1 MSLMRELISDS
12 AEMTIGIAKEFC
24 AGLSG
29 ASKPRIVLLVGDLGA
44 GKTTFMKGVGEYF
57 GVKEDI
63 TSPTFVIERIYDIPD
78 GKFKRLVHIDAYRIE
93 KEEELRTIG
102 WERYSSDS
110 GNIIFIEWPAN
121 MRTELSDAKKIEFF
135 HQDETTRKIIFHD

>member
-1 MSLMRELISDS
+1 MRELISDS
-12 AEMTIGIAKEFC
+12 AETTIGIAKEFC
-24 AGLSG
+24 AGLSS
-29 ASKPRIVLLVGDLGA
+29 ASGPQIVLLVGDLGA

-57 GVKEDI
+57 GIKEDI

-78 GKFKRLVHIDAYRIE
+78 GSFKRLVHIDAYRLE

-102 WERYSSDS
+102 WERYSSDP

-121 MRTELSDAKKIEFF
+121 MRIELLGAKKIEFF